1 VPLTS
6 VWQDRHPRA
15 PLAEAASVSGEY
27 DVVVVGAGITG
38 LTTALLLAR
47 AGLEVAVLEA
57 RHVGAGTTGGSTAK
71 VSLLQGTHLS
81 RIARRHPTQ
90 VVRDYVSANAEGQAW
105 LARFCEDHQVPA
117 QRRPA
122 YTYAT
127 TGRGARAAR
136 RECEVAQQAG
146 LAVTWTDD
154 LDLPF
159 PTTGAAR
166 LDGQLQLD
174 PLELLDAL
182 SLDAAA
188 HGVRIVEGAR
198 VLKVVGDAPVRVT
211 TDVGAATARTVV
223 VATNMPV
230 LDRGGFFARALA
242 ARSYGLAY
250 RMPEPFLE
258 GMYLSAESP
267 ARSLREAPDPDG
279 SLLLV
284 GGNGHRTGAP
294 VSEAARLEELRRWAV
309 EHFPKAEETHA
320 WSAQDYVPHH
330 GLPFVGP
337 VLPGHESV
345 LVAGGYSKWGLTNGV
360 AAALALTG
368 RILGGHLEWARVLE
382 PWRSSELRGV
392 VDSVRVN
399 GEVGVEMAWGW
410 LRPLLHTGVG
420 PAPAEGDGTVRLDRL
435 GTPTATA
442 RVDGVE
448 SRVSAVCSHLGG
460 VVRWNDAERSWDC
473 PLHGSRFG
481 ADGDVLEGPTTCGLA
496 RR

>member
-1 VPLTS
+1 VPLVS
-6 VWQDRHPRA
+6 VWESRHPRA
-15 PLAEAASVSGEY
+15 PLPEAAPVAGEY

-47 AGLEVAVLEA
+47 AGVSVAVLEA
-57 RHVGAGTTGGSTAK
+57 RHVGAGTTGRSTAK

-81 RIARRHPTQ
+81 RIARRHSAS

-105 LARFCEDHQVPA
+105 LARFCEDHDVAA

-127 TGRGARAAR
+127 TGHGARAVR
-136 RECEVAQQAG
+136 RECEVALRAG
-146 LAVTWTDD
+146 LAVTWADR
-154 LDLPF
+154 LELPF
-159 PTTGAAR
+159 PTTGAVR
-166 LDGQLQLD
+166 LADQLQVD

-182 SLDAAA
+182 SLDAVA
-188 HGVRIVEGAR
+188 HGVTLVEGAR

-211 TDVGAATARTVV
+211 TDRGSVAAGTVV
-223 VATNMPV
+223 IATNLPV
-230 LDRGGFFARALA
+230 LDRGGFFARASVS
-242 ARSYGLAY
+242 RSYGLSY
-250 RMPEPFLE
+250 RLPGPAVE

-267 ARSLREAPDPDG
+267 ARSLRDAPDPDG

-294 VSEAARLEELRRWAV
+294 VSEVQRLEELRQWTTD
-309 EHFPKAEETHA
+309 HFPKADETHA
-320 WSAQDYVPHH
+320 WSAQDYLPHH

-360 AAALALTG
+360 AAALALSG
-368 RILGGHLEWARVLE
+368 RILGGRMDWARVLE

-392 VDSVRVN
+392 VDSARLN

-420 PAPAEGDGTVRLDRL
+420 PAPGEGEGTVRLDRV
-435 GTPTATA
+435 GPPTATA

-448 SRVSAVCSHLGG
+448 SRVSAVCTHLGG
-460 VVRWNDAERSWDC
+460 IVRWNDAERSWDC

-481 ADGDVLEGPTTCGLA
+481 ADGEVLDGPASCGL
-496 RR
+496 RPR

>member
-1 VPLTS
+1 MAGPLL
-6 VWQDRHPRA
+6 RGPRRA
-15 PLAEAASVSGEY
+15 RTAA
-27 DVVVVGAGITG
+27 AGVH
-38 LTTALLLAR
+38 LRDHRAR
-47 AGLEVAVLEA
+47 GP
-57 RHVGAGTTGGSTAK
+57 G
-71 VSLLQGTHLS
+71 
-81 RIARRHPTQ
+81 
-90 VVRDYVSANAEGQAW
+90 
-105 LARFCEDHQVPA
+105 
-117 QRRPA
+117 
-122 YTYAT
+122 
-127 TGRGARAAR
+127 
-136 RECEVAQQAG
+136 
-146 LAVTWTDD
+146 
-154 LDLPF
+154 
-159 PTTGAAR
+159 GAAR
-166 LDGQLQLD
+166 LADQLQLD

-182 SLDAAA
+182 SLEAAA
-188 HGVRIVEGAR
+188 HGVTIVEGAR
-198 VLKVVGDAPVRVT
+198 VQKVAGDAPVRVT
-211 TDVGAATARTVV
+211 TDVGVATAGTVV

-230 LDRGGFFARALA
+230 LDRGGFFARARA

-250 RMPEPFLE
+250 RMPEPVLE

-279 SLLLV
+279 GLLLV

-294 VSEAARLEELRRWAV
+294 VSEATHLEELRQWTA

-368 RILGGHLEWARVLE
+368 RILGGHLAWAGVLE
-382 PWRSSELRGV
+382 PWRSTELRGL
-392 VDSVRVN
+392 VDSARVN

-420 PAPAEGDGTVRLDRL
+420 PAPGEGEGTVRLDRM

-442 RVDGVE
+442 RADGVE
-448 SRVSAVCSHLGG
+448 SRVSGVCSHLRG
-460 VVRWNDAERSWDC
+460 VVRWNDAEHSWDC

-481 ADGDVLEGPTTCGLA
+481 ADGEVLEGPATCGLA